1 MSTGTKRFMI
11 EGASW
16 LTLMASVFFSVFYYD
31 DLKALARQA
40 FETAGEVGQQAG
52 RGIRQEVGA
61 RSQSRRRQDLQSGSG
76 RTVHL
81 AAQHGGHFFA
91 RAYINGRQIDVMV
104 DTGATG
110 VALTHDDAET
120 VGLFVRDQDFTLKS
134 RTANGYARSA
144 PVILDRVRIG
154 DIEIDDVRASVSEP
168 GRLHI
173 TLLGMTF
180 LSKLSRVEIKGDELV
195 LTE

>member
-1 MSTGTKRFMI
+1 MSISMKRVLV
-11 EGASW
+11 EGALW
-16 LTLMASVFFSVFYYD
+16 LLLMVSVFCSVYFFD
-31 DLKALARQA
+31 DLRAIARQA
-40 FETAGEVGQQAG
+40 FETGEEFGRDAG
-52 RGIRQEVGA
+52 RRVAEKVAAG
-61 RSQSRRRQDLQSGSG
+61 SLSRRRSEFESSA
-76 RTVHL
+76 RHTVHL
-81 AAQHGGHFFA
+81 EARRGGHFFA
-91 RAYINGRQIDVMV
+91 RAYINGRAINVMV

-120 VGLFVRDQDFTLKS
+120 VGLFVRDRDFTRRS

-144 PVILDRVRIG
+144 PVMLDRVRIG
-154 DIEIDDVRASVSEP
+154 DIEVDDVRASVSEP

-180 LSKLSRVEIKGDELV
+180 LSKLSRVEIRGDELV